1 MFRPVDRPLS
11 FRQRASNWI
20 YKVSLNVKNARGLA
34 NAEFSMAV
42 DFAKWVNRV
51 CVCAYVCVEGKETK
65 GKRGK
70 TLCGQRFPRHSGE
83 SKNSAYCRDLY
94 HFF

>member
-20 YKVSLNVKNARGLA
+20 YKVSLNVKTRGGWLMR
-34 NAEFSMAV
+34 NSL
-42 DFAKWVNRV
+42 WRWSLPNRSTV
-51 CVCAYVCVEGKETK
+51 CVCVCVCVEGKETK

-70 TLCGQRFPRHSGE
+70 TLREQQFPRHSRK
-83 SKNSAYCRDLY
+83 S
-94 HFF
+94 